1 MNRCMKKLAVYGF
14 VLIALAL
21 PLMGGLGCG
30 EYADEFRAA
39 AAPSLRTGVDAIV
52 DGFVEGV
59 FAVIEPDEK
68 SESDGNAP

>member
-1 MNRCMKKLAVYGF
+1 MKRRMQTSISYGL

-21 PLMGGLGCG
+21 PLVGGLGCG

-39 AAPSLRTGVDAIV
+39 AAPSLRTGVDALV

-59 FAVIEPDEK
+59 FAVIEPDTAIE
-68 SESDGNAP
+68 SEGNSP

>member
-1 MNRCMKKLAVYGF
+1 MNRWLKNLTAYGL
-14 VLIALAL
+14 VLVALAL

-39 AAPSLRTGVDAIV
+39 AAPSLRTGVDALV

-68 SESDGNAP
+68 SESDGNSP